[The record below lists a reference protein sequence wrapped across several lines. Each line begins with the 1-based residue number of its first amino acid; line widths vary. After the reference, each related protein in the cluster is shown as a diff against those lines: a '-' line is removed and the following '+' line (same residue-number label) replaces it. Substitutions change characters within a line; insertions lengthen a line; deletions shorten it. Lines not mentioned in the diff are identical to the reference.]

1 MKKYITPSMDI
12 VEVEAACLLAG
23 SGKEVNNS
31 LGDDTPNDVTF
42 HSREFSVWGTD
53 DAQ

>member
-23 SGKEVNNS
+23 SVKEVNSS
-31 LGDDTPNDVTF
+31 LGDDTPNDVSF
-42 HSREFSVWGTD
+42 HSREFSVWGAD
-53 DAQ
+53 DEE